1 MTAYEYNA
9 IDVIIDKIFDNNDI
23 KNTNHIINKA
33 IQDDEFEDQKVIDE
47 LNKIVSDFTD
57 GLLNNERLEKRLI
70 EIRDEIV
77 NCDCEQCLE
86 NKKEEQEG
94 IKN

>member
-23 KNTNHIINKA
+23 KNTSQIINKA

-70 EIRDEIV
+70 KIRDEIV
-77 NCDCEQCLE
+77 DCDCEQCLK
-86 NKKEEQEG
+86 NKKEEQQV
-94 IKN
+94 I